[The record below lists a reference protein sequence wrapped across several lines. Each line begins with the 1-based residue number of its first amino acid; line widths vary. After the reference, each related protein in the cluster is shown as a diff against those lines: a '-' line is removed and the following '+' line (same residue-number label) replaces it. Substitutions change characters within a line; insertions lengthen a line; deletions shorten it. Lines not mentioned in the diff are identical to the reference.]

1 MGNLTQEKKIVLAL
15 SGGVDS
21 SVAADILQ
29 KDGYTVV
36 GVYFVMSKHH
46 TSGVELARQVANSL
60 GIEFFCVDMQ
70 QRFEQYVV
78 GYFCECYANGK
89 TPNPCIV
96 CNPNVKFKALCDFA
110 DSINITE
117 VATGHYANIKK
128 IGDFSVLSFAD
139 YIEKDQSYM
148 LSSLPQEILKRV
160 VFPLGKLSKPQ
171 VRSVAKNL
179 NLASADKPD
188 SQEICFIPDNNYPGF
203 LKERGV
209 FGKKGYFVLDTGET
223 LKPHDGVECYTQ
235 GQRKGLGVSFKHPL
249 YVSEIKSDG
258 DIVLSENA
266 ALFKTK
272 VFIDDILINPYFE
285 VKEGDNFSAKLRSAS
300 KPAQCFVEFVE
311 NNTFC
316 LNFAEPQR
324 APAKGQR
331 AVLYRDQAVVLSGEI
346 ISAK

>member
-1 MGNLTQEKKIVLAL
+1 MDSLAKNKKIVLAL

-70 QRFEQYVV
+70 QRFEQHVV
-78 GYFCECYANGK
+78 DYFCECYANGK

-96 CNPNVKFKALCDFA
+96 CNPNVKFKALCDLA
-110 DSINITE
+110 DSLNITE

-128 IGDFSVLSFAD
+128 IGNFSVLSFAD

-148 LSSLPQEILKRV
+148 LSSLPQEILNRV
-160 VFPLGKLSKPQ
+160 VFPLGKLTKPQ
-171 VRSVAKNL
+171 VRNVAKDL
-179 NLASADKPD
+179 NLVSADKPD

-209 FGKKGYFVLDTGET
+209 FGKKGCFVLETGEK

-249 YVSEIKSDG
+249 YVNEIKSNG
-258 DIVLSENA
+258 DIILSDND

-272 VFIDDILINPYFE
+272 VFIGDILINSCFD
-285 VKEGDNFSAKLRSAS
+285 VKDGDEFSTKLRSAS
-300 KPAQCFVEFVE
+300 KPARCFVEFVE
-311 NNTFC
+311 NNTIC
-316 LNFAEPQR
+316 LNFIEPQR

-331 AVLYRDQAVVLSGEI
+331 AVLYRDGTVVLSGEI
-346 ISAK
+346 LSAK